1 MTSRKST
8 KDVRIRKPTTTIPQ
22 TRAFPSAKRARGL
35 PPVLEADPQTVSSSR
50 PTDLLSTSLVVLGLC
65 VLATAFV
72 AYVLY
77 PAMTTLVD
85 ASVIT
90 WSGEGP

>member
-1 MTSRKST
+1 MTSRKNIQ
-8 KDVRIRKPTTTIPQ
+8 DVRIRKPATTVPQ

-35 PPVLEADPQTVSSSR
+35 PPVFEADPRTDTASR
-50 PTDLLSTSLVVLGLC
+50 PADYWSTGFAIFGLC
-65 VLATAFV
+65 VLATALV

-77 PAMTTLVD
+77 PAMDTLLD